1 MPCRAQIPGFGA
13 IPRRL
18 GKRDVMQ
25 KKKDGRLAQ
34 RKQQFQKIVHELLC
48 LNQLG
53 CFLNR
58 I

>member
-1 MPCRAQIPGFGA
+1 MPCRAQTPGFGA

-25 KKKDGRLAQ
+25 EKKDGRLAQ
-34 RKQQFQKIVHELLC
+34 RKQQFQKIVHKLLC

-53 CFLNR
+53 YFLNR